1 LQPEKS
7 KGYTFGLV
15 VEPLKNLTVSA
26 DYWHIEMTDM
36 LANLPEQVYFT
47 NPQKYADLFVRNAD
61 GSLAFIK
68 NVTMNLGGQK
78 ASGIDVSL
86 AYAFPKTSAGNFKV
100 KLDGTYLTQFD
111 NQLEKDSPYVSNIG
125 RFGAASNGTTSSMPI
140 ITFRW
145 KHTLSLSWDRGDWA
159 SQLTQNFNTGY
170 HDQNLVAPEYFRDIE
185 SYSIWNWTVNYRG
198 FKNMA
203 ISAGISNLLNA
214 RPPVT
219 NHNAYTYGYLSSAAS
234 PVGRA
239 LNVRLSY
246 DF

>member
-1 LQPEKS
+1 MFRGSANTGFRAPTLFDRYGYRLPGATTKTAAKWDDPVQCPGGTPGVAGTGKALPGLVASTVCNTTLPKQTGSNADLQPEKS

-100 KLDGTYLTQFD
+100 KL
-111 NQLEKDSPYVSNIG
+111 
-125 RFGAASNGTTSSMPI
+125 
-140 ITFRW
+140 
-145 KHTLSLSWDRGDWA
+145 
-159 SQLTQNFNTGY
+159 
-170 HDQNLVAPEYFRDIE
+170 
-185 SYSIWNWTVNYRG
+185 TVL
-198 FKNMA
+198 
-203 ISAGISNLLNA
+203 I
-214 RPPVT
+214 
-219 NHNAYTYGYLSSAAS
+219 
-234 PVGRA
+234 
-239 LNVRLSY
+239 
-246 DF
+246 

>member
-1 LQPEKS
+1 MCRIS
-7 KGYTFGLV
+7 VALV
-15 VEPLKNLTVSA
+15 QQAMAPLPACLSSLSV
-26 DYWHIEMTDM
+26 
-36 LANLPEQVYFT
+36 
-47 NPQKYADLFVRNAD
+47 
-61 GSLAFIK
+61 GS
-68 NVTMNLGGQK
+68 
-78 ASGIDVSL
+78 
-86 AYAFPKTSAGNFKV
+86 
-100 KLDGTYLTQFD
+100 
-111 NQLEKDSPYVSNIG
+111 
-125 RFGAASNGTTSSMPI
+125 
-140 ITFRW
+140 
-145 KHTLSLSWDRGDWA
+145 TLSLSWDRGDWA